1 MPPGEHRQDRELAL
15 QAAGG
20 DNAAWREIYES
31 SCQPLFNFLCY
42 QVGER
47 ETAKDL
53 LQDTYLTAWQNLAR
67 YRGDGS
73 LLSWLRT
80 IALRKCLDWRR
91 TLWQR
96 LKHFSSLPLE
106 VEAVTTNS
114 SDARLETES
123 VGFRRALEKLSEK
136 QRAALLLR
144 ELEDLSFQEIATS
157 LGCQEATAR
166 VHYHRGLAKMK
177 KMLVETEA
185 RDLAEDIGGQ
195 QA

>member
-1 MPPGEHRQDRELAL
+1 MPPEDHKEDIELAR
-15 QAAGG
+15 QAATG
-20 DNAAWREIYES
+20 DNAAWREIYERTG
-31 SCQPLFNFLCY
+31 QPLFNFLCY

-53 LQDTYLTAWQNLAR
+53 LQETYLTAFENLKR
-67 YRGDGS
+67 YRGEGS
-73 LLSWLRT
+73 MLSWMRT

-91 TLWQR
+91 NLWQR
-96 LKHFSSLPLE
+96 IKKVSTVPEELPSRPDQ
-106 VEAVTTNS
+106 T

-123 VGFRRALEKLSEK
+123 AAFHQALAKLSRQ

-144 ELEDLSFQEIATS
+144 ELEELSFKEIAAA

-166 VHYHRGLAKMK
+166 VHYHRGREKMQKYLAAADA
-177 KMLVETEA
+177 LVLSK
-185 RDLAEDIGGQ
+185 DMGGQ